1 MNKNINKI
9 LKISVGLISL
19 VTLYFFGQ
27 VIAKGDEVIIAEQ
40 GAGIV
45 GPFVYYAVTLLIAVA
60 GITVLFS
67 IIGLVKKPEV
77 LKKTLLSIAFF
88 VVVLSISYGISDD
101 SAVKDVI
108 GQIIE
113 GGEQGANSKW
123 VSTGIWTT
131 LILGAVAI
139 LSIVGG
145 GIKSIIK

>member
-45 GPFVYYAVTLLIAVA
+45 GPFVYYAVALLIAVA

-88 VVVLSISYGISDD
+88 VVVLGISYGISDD
-101 SAVKDVI
+101 GAVKDVI
-108 GQIIE
+108 GQVIE
-113 GGEQGANSKW
+113 GGEQGTNSKW
-123 VSTGIWTT
+123 VSIGIWTT